1 LQDYLCLIIFHESLL
16 DRWKTLTE
24 PMKIQTSRRQ
34 IAGLLIAFAVP
45 AVLVGSAF
53 GQWWF
58 DLGLRDSERWSHL
71 SGEISAGETA
81 VLRASALLL
90 GSIVGM
96 AAGGASSV
104 LLFLLTRRRPS

>member
-1 LQDYLCLIIFHESLL
+1 MHAGLL

-71 SGEISAGETA
+71 SGELSAGETA
-81 VLRASALLL
+81 DLRSSALLL

-96 AAGGASSV
+96 AAGGASSI

>member
-1 LQDYLCLIIFHESLL
+1 MIIFHESLL

-24 PMKIQTSRRQ
+24 PMKIQTSKRQ
-34 IAGLLIAFAVP
+34 IAGALLAFAVSS
-45 AVLVGSAF
+45 VLVGAAF

-81 VLRASALLL
+81 DLRASALLL

-96 AAGGASSV
+96 AAGGASSILV
-104 LLFLLTRRRPS
+104 FLLTRRRPS